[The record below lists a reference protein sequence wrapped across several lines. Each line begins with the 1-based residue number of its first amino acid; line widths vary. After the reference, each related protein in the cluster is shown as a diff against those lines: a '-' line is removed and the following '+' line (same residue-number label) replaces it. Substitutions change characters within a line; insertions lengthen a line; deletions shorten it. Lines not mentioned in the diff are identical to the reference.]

1 MGKDSAMLVKS
12 VMTSDVKVCTPETS
26 VAAAARIMSSRDCGI
41 VPVVD
46 SQHKLLGLITDRDIC
61 LAVATKF
68 RSPDELRVSEIMTR
82 KAYTCSPDDDVR
94 VALNLMKNHTVR
106 RVPVVSTDGHLF
118 GLISI
123 DDLMVRAD
131 RHKGAAVSV
140 DDVLDAF
147 RSICV
152 RAVAA

>member
-1 MGKDSAMLVKS
+1 MLVKS
-12 VMTSDVKVCTPETS
+12 IMTSEVKVCAPETS
-26 VAAAARIMSSRDCGI
+26 LAAAARVMSSRDCGI

-46 SQHKLLGLITDRDIC
+46 SQHKLLGIITDRDIC

-68 RSPDELRVSEIMTR
+68 QSPEELPVRDVMTQ

-94 VALNLMKNHTVR
+94 AAMNLMKNHAVR
-106 RVPVVSTDGHLF
+106 RVPVVTADGRLM

-123 DDLMVRAD
+123 DDLVLRAD
-131 RHKGAAVSV
+131 RHKGAAVSAE
-140 DDVLDAF
+140 DVFDAF
-147 RSICV
+147 RSICA